1 MGYETLF
8 TDDAVL
14 GRPIRFR
21 ALVDDGR
28 LRIATRGTPTGGTF
42 TLKYANEET
51 DDIAYNASA
60 AAVLAALAELP
71 GILTGDL
78 TASGG
83 SLPTAVVI
91 EFGGRLTGIR
101 AGEAVELGDD
111 SLITG
116 GTNPAVELSLQPQ
129 DLSSYTLSFMAKSLP
144 SDADADALFTL
155 TEGDGITVS
164 DATGGV
170 LLIEISSSKQSAL
183 TWAEGSEWYCELKGV
198 DDANSRTYTLAQG
211 RIVLTGPID
220 R

>member
-91 EFGGRLTGIR
+91 EFGGRLTGVR

-116 GTNPAVELSLQPQ
+116 GTNAAVELSLQPQ

-144 SDADADALFTL
+144 FDADADALFTL

-170 LLIEISSSKQSAL
+170 LLIEISAAKQSSL

-198 DDANSRTYTLAQG
+198 DDANSRTFTLAQG